1 MNTQPDKFLESRKK
15 LINILGSI
23 SILLIFAG
31 CVEAPDGSITWWTV
45 LCLALA
51 YLMGYTAKWL
61 NDHIEITRKGGPK
74 DDETDEQSSQE

>member
-1 MNTQPDKFLESRKK
+1 MNNIDKSMQRRKK
-15 LINILGSI
+15 LVNILGSI

-45 LCLALA
+45 LCLAFS

-61 NDHIEITRKGGPK
+61 NDHIEITRKGEP
-74 DDETDEQSSQE
+74 ENEESDEQPGQE